1 MMRSAHHTRTGGLM
15 IKIGLIF
22 QLVSFLMFFWDAE
35 IRTLRPMEKGGGF
48 CTSPFE
54 KKMQLQQAL
63 FWIPCKIGRESL
75 SDYFHWISAGLFIIG
90 TIFQLG

>member
-1 MMRSAHHTRTGGLM
+1 M

-48 CTSPFE
+48 CTTPFD
-54 KKMQLQQAL
+54 KKMQLQKTL
-63 FWIPCKIGRESL
+63 SWILWEKGREFL
-75 SDYFHWISAGLFIIG
+75 ADYFHWVSAGLFIAG